1 MGEPRTIT
9 SAQTTTTNEPSPILA
24 VLHHRIR
31 ALEEAKPLPLWQ
43 AVALSTVLIAAFA
56 GTLLSGQGMVIAIP
70 LGGIVASL
78 SSMMMIRHA
87 YA

>member
-1 MGEPRTIT
+1 
-9 SAQTTTTNEPSPILA
+9 
-24 VLHHRIR
+24 
-31 ALEEAKPLPLWQ
+31 
-43 AVALSTVLIAAFA
+43 LIAAFA